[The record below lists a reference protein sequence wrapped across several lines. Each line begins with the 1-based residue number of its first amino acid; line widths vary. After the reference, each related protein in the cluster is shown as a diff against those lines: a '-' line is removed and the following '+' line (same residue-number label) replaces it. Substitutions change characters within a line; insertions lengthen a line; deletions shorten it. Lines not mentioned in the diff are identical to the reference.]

1 MLAVVRD
8 PPATSELLRIH
19 SFADDK
25 RYMRVPLVDFDYRLV
40 ILSSFIV
47 TIATYATLAVV
58 ERMKFAQGT
67 GWFVWLGGGA
77 SGIGIGIWSMHYLGL
92 RTLSFPVPTLHS
104 SSVVYS
110 ILATI
115 FASGI
120 TLLVIGKSDS
130 GRSVR
135 KENQRLMRLEIFIRH
150 RVA

>member
-1 MLAVVRD
+1 
-8 PPATSELLRIH
+8 
-19 SFADDK
+19 
-25 RYMRVPLVDFDYRLV
+25 
-40 ILSSFIV
+40 
-47 TIATYATLAVV
+47 
-58 ERMKFAQGT
+58 MKFAQGT
-67 GWFVWLGGGA
+67 GWFVWLFGGA

-115 FASGI
+115 FASGV